1 VKAKKV
7 KGLDPRA
14 PLRDNAARIV
24 VTRLEEMRSF
34 ALAALTPDAS
44 PAQHDMRIAAKR
56 LRYVLETVGIC
67 FGEPAE
73 AGRQAARELQ
83 TVLGEVHDC
92 DVRLDLIGRH
102 LERSEVPP
110 ADRGLELLL
119 AHTAEQ
125 RDNRHADFAK
135 LWTELDG
142 DGVLGRLVSAAE
154 AGRTSD

>member
-7 KGLDPRA
+7 KGLDPLA
-14 PLRDNAARIV
+14 SLRDNAARIV
-24 VTRLEEMRSF
+24 VTRLGEMRSF

-56 LRYVLETVGIC
+56 LRYVLETVGTC
-67 FGEPAE
+67 FGEAAE

-83 TVLGEVHDC
+83 TVLGDVHDC
-92 DVRLDLIGRH
+92 DVRLGLIGRH
-102 LERSEVPP
+102 LERADVPP

-119 AHTAEQ
+119 ADTAEQ

-135 LWTELDG
+135 LWTKLEG
-142 DGVLGRLVSAAE
+142 DGVLTRLESAAA
-154 AGRTSD
+154 AG

>member
-24 VTRLEEMRSF
+24 LTRLGEMRSF
-34 ALAALTPDAS
+34 ALSALTPDAS

-56 LRYVLETVGIC
+56 LRYVLETLGTC
-67 FGEPAE
+67 FGEPAD
-73 AGRQAARELQ
+73 AGRQAARDLQ
-83 TVLGEVHDC
+83 TVLGDVHDC

-102 LERSEVPP
+102 LERADMPP
-110 ADRGLELLL
+110 ADRGIELLL

-135 LWTELDG
+135 LWTDLEG
-142 DGVLGRLVSAAE
+142 NGVLGRLESAAQR
-154 AGRTSD
+154 G